1 MSSVLK
7 VNTIK
12 NSTGTTAMSID
23 GTGNTTISQ
32 KLLTPA
38 RPAFRVA
45 KTNSDQSVTSG
56 QSSKVTFNNVVFEVG
71 GTNIGTTDKF
81 VAPVAG
87 LYRFDACVR
96 VGPDTNNASF
106 YNAVVFLKKNNNLH
120 VYLQQIS
127 TYANN
132 LGGGTAHL
140 SMCNLNGGVTTS
152 LAANDEIEVW
162 VTLEGSS
169 PEVKS
174 GADSDF
180 TYFSGF
186 LIG

>member
-23 GTGNTTISQ
+23 GTGKIT
-32 KLLTPA
+32 TPA

-45 KTNSDQSVTSG
+45 KTNSDQSITSG
-56 QSSKVTFNNVVFEVG
+56 TSTKVTYNNVVFEVG

-87 LYRFDACVR
+87 IYHFDASVR
-96 VGPDTNNASF
+96 VGPTTNNASF
-106 YNAVVFLKKNNNLH
+106 YNAQVFLKKNNGLH
-120 VYLQQIS
+120 VMLQQIS
-127 TYANN
+127 THANN
-132 LGGGTAHL
+132 LGGGVAHM
-140 SMCNLNGGVTTS
+140 SVCNLHGGVTTS

-169 PEVKS
+169 PIVH
-174 GADSDF
+174 ATAASDY